1 MRVKNNMKT
10 VFLLGTLAGLMV
22 FLGSML
28 GGRGGAVL
36 GLGFAAVMNLGAYW
50 FSDKIALKMSK
61 ARPVTR
67 SEAPEL
73 YSLVY
78 RLTQKAGMPMPSLH
92 VIPSQQPNAFATG
105 RNPSHAAVAVTEG
118 LMQIL
123 DESEL
128 EGVVAHE
135 LAHVRNRDILIASV
149 AATIA
154 GAISFVATMARW
166 GAMFGGGGRDND
178 NPGGLI
184 GILVASIVAP
194 LAAMIMQMA
203 VSRSREF
210 QADAVGASIAG
221 RPHGLSSALRKLEAS
236 SKRIP
241 MKVNPSAAPM
251 FIVNPL
257 RGSLAHGAARL
268 FSTHPP
274 TEERIRR
281 LDEMAGRTGHFA

>member
-1 MRVKNNMKT
+1 MKNNLKT

-22 FLGSML
+22 FLGNML
-28 GGRGGAVL
+28 GGRSGAVM
-36 GLGFAAVMNLGAYW
+36 GLAFAAVMNMGAYW
-50 FSDKIALKMSK
+50 FSDRIALKMSK
-61 ARPVTR
+61 ARPVSRT
-67 SEAPEL
+67 EAPQL
-73 YSLVY
+73 YELVY
-78 RLTQKAGMPMPSLH
+78 RLTQRANLPMPSLH
-92 VIPSQQPNAFATG
+92 IIPSQQPNAFATG
-105 RNPSHAAVAVTEG
+105 RNPKHAAVAVTQG
-118 LMQIL
+118 LLEIMSP
-123 DESEL
+123 DEL

-166 GAMFGGGGRDND
+166 GAMFGGGRNSNSN
-178 NPGGLI
+178 NPIGLA

-210 QADAVGASIAG
+210 HADAVGANIAG
-221 RPHGLSSALRKLEAS
+221 RPHGLAAALRKLELAS
-236 SKRIP
+236 QRIP
-241 MKVNPSAAPM
+241 MPVNPSAAPM

-257 RGSLAHGAARL
+257 RGMRGGGAARL

-274 TEERIRR
+274 TEERIRK
-281 LDEMAGRTGHFA
+281 LEAMSSGRIS